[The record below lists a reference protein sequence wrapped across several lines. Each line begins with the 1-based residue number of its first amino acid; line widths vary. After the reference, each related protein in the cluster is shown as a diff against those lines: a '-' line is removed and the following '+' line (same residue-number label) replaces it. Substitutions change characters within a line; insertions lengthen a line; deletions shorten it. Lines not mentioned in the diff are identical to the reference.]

1 MWSKNHLRRLF
12 KNADY
17 CQVCSLLKS
26 QMWGTVFPCETFS
39 LVFLRQCALFFPNIK
54 HTLSTIKNTAK
65 GILIPLQVF
74 NSGFRIYPDSKY
86 SLTQVKQEH
95 GHLECKVKVNYSGN
109 QYRNRWERT
118 SSVVRIP
125 SASLAMSSCHILSVY
140 SRSCLL
146 LRVSHSYN

>member
-1 MWSKNHLRRLF
+1 MQTTVRSAVYWNLRCEARCFHVRLSPW
-12 KNADY
+12 
-17 CQVCSLLKS
+17 C
-26 QMWGTVFPCETFS
+26 FS
-39 LVFLRQCALFFPNIK
+39 GNVHCFSPNIK

-74 NSGFRIYPDSKY
+74 NRGFRIYPDSKY